1 MQKDI
6 FEKNN
11 NGCREASH
19 PKCKIAFTMPITN
32 WQRSSMTAETQT
44 LQGDLFDGTPDSP
57 VITKPSKDKDQNH
70 ELINELS
77 DSYLKKEAEKR
88 PRTKRT
94 KNIKNDLRAIS
105 DPVPS
110 KSINNRKNLSWSH
123 HNQVNIAELTP
134 VMRHYVELKI
144 KNPKRILLYRLGDFF
159 ECFFEDAIL
168 LAQILELTLT
178 GKEAG
183 KAIGRIPMAGIPHH
197 AAEKYCSAL
206 IQKGFSIALCDQLEN
221 AKNKEGKLVKRG
233 ITRILTPG
241 TVIEEG
247 MLEAKKNN
255 WLAAISIDSDTKKN
269 LIKWGLANADIS
281 TGEFIAKEGTGINSL
296 EQELIKIEASEII
309 CEQIDEYLAKQ
320 FISKHLHINQIEKTN
335 FTLLEART
343 TLKKHFKLQT
353 LDGLGI
359 KEWIMATRAAGGLLR
374 YLIETNPINMN
385 EKESSKISLELPQ
398 ILISSQEL
406 VLDAQTK
413 KNLEITNTQ
422 RESQFQGSLLWA
434 IDRTLTSMGG
444 RCLRRWIE
452 HPLIDSKKII
462 ARQSV
467 VSIFV
472 NTSTLR
478 QSIRKL
484 LRAMGDLERLS
495 GRAGAGHASGRD
507 LNAIA
512 DGIER
517 LPILSEYIKKLPLDS
532 PEWVKNLKIIDPK
545 LIKLAKVIKSNLVEN
560 PPLSLTDGDIIN
572 DGVDKL
578 LDGIRNKLDEH
589 YEWLK
594 NQEFQ
599 EKKLS
604 GNANLKIQYHRT
616 FGYFLAVSK
625 SKANNVPN
633 HWIRRQTLANEE
645 RFITPDLKER
655 EGKIFQLQARA
666 SQREYE
672 LFCKLRELVGN
683 HSHEIR
689 KTAKSVAGIDA
700 LASLAEVAATNN
712 YCAPSI
718 VNQSSKSR
726 IINIQDCRHP
736 VVEQMLVEK
745 EFAVNSINIGG
756 NTDLIILTGPN
767 ASGKSCYLRQIG
779 LIQLLSQ
786 IGSWIPAKKAELTIA
801 DRIFTR
807 VGAVDD
813 LATGQSTFM
822 VEMAETAYILN
833 QATDKSLVLLDEIG
847 RGTSTF
853 DGLSIAWA
861 VSEFLAEEIKSRTIF
876 ATHYHELNSLA
887 NSIKTIKNFQVLVT
901 EDGDDI
907 CFLHKVIPG
916 GANKSY
922 GIEAARLAGV
932 PNSVIKKAKNVLK
945 NLEEKNNE

>member
-1 MQKDI
+1 
-6 FEKNN
+6 
-11 NGCREASH
+11 
-19 PKCKIAFTMPITN
+19 
-32 WQRSSMTAETQT
+32 MTAENQT
-44 LQGDLFDGTPDSP
+44 IQGDLFDGNQESP
-57 VITKPSKDKDQNH
+57 VLSTPSKERSKH
-70 ELINELS
+70 NELTEDFS
-77 DSYLKKEAEKR
+77 DADLEKEAEKS
-88 PRTKRT
+88 PRTKS
-94 KNIKNDLRAIS
+94 KENINNYVTQIS

-110 KSINNRKNLSWSH
+110 KSTKIRKNLSWSH
-123 HNQVNIAELTP
+123 HNQVKIEELTP

-183 KAIGRIPMAGIPHH
+183 KTIGRIPMAGIPHH

-241 TVIEEG
+241 TIIEEG

-255 WLAAISIDSDTKKN
+255 WLAAISIESDTNKN
-269 LIKWGLANADIS
+269 LLKWGLANADIS
-281 TGEFIAKEGTGINSL
+281 TGEFLAKEGTGICSL

-309 CEQIDEYLAKQ
+309 CEQIDQYLAKE
-320 FISKHLHINQIEKTN
+320 FISKHLKVNQIEKSN
-335 FTLLEART
+335 FTLLEAKT
-343 TLKKHFKLQT
+343 ILKKHFKLQT

-359 KEWIMATRAAGGLLR
+359 NEWIMATKAAGGLLR

-385 EKESSKISLELPQ
+385 EKESSRISLELPQ
-398 ILISSQEL
+398 ILIASKEL

-452 HPLIDSKKII
+452 HPLIDAKKII
-462 ARQSV
+462 ARQLV

-472 NTSTLR
+472 KNSALR
-478 QSIRKL
+478 QNIRKL
-484 LRAMGDLERLS
+484 LRTMGDLERLA
-495 GRAGAGHASGRD
+495 GRAGACQASGRD

-517 LPILSEYIKKLPLDS
+517 LPLLSQYVKKLPSDA
-532 PEWVKNLKIIDPK
+532 PEWVKDLSIIDSK
-545 LIKLAKVIKSNLVEN
+545 LINLAKVIKSHLVEN
-560 PPLSLTDGDIIN
+560 PPLSLTDGELIN

-578 LDGIRNKLDEH
+578 LDGIRNKLDEQ
-589 YEWLK
+589 YDWLQS
-594 NQEFQ
+594 QETK
-599 EKKLS
+599 EKKIS

-616 FGYFLAVSK
+616 FGYFLAVRK

-672 LFCKLRELVGN
+672 LFCELRELVGN
-683 HSHEIR
+683 HAQAIR
-689 KTAKSVAGIDA
+689 KKAKSVAGIDA
-700 LASLAEVAATNN
+700 LASLAEVAAINN
-712 YCAPSI
+712 YCAPTI
-718 VNQSSKSR
+718 IDESSNSR
-726 IINIQDCRHP
+726 IINVEDCRHP

-745 EFAVNSINIGG
+745 EFEVNSINLGRE
-756 NTDLIILTGPN
+756 TDLIILTGPN

-786 IGSWIPAKKAELTIA
+786 IGSWIPAKKARLTIA

-861 VSEFLAEEIKSRTIF
+861 VSEFLAKEIRSRTIF
-876 ATHYHELNSLA
+876 ATHYHELNSLS

-901 EDGDDI
+901 ENGDEL
-907 CFLHKVIPG
+907 CFLHKVVPG
-916 GANKSY
+916 GANRSY

-932 PNSVIKKAKNVLK
+932 PSSVIKQAKNMLRK
-945 NLEEKNNE
+945 LEKEKIINQ